1 MSFSHPRLLTQ
12 TGLRLHVQFDDG
24 GCTRL
29 FEVYSA
35 LHGALGLTG
44 KGTAC
49 RARGGG
55 LVSNYFFFFNLLIN
69 S

>member
-1 MSFSHPRLLTQ
+1 MINSILLPCPPADLE
-12 TGLRLHVQFDDG
+12 TGRPRLHVQFDDG

-35 LHGALGLTG
+35 LHGALCLTG

-55 LVSNYFFFFNLLIN
+55 
-69 S
+69 